1 MRVPVPAEVP
11 AVHALGR
18 VHLVGV
24 GGAALSGIARLL
36 VARGCTVSGSDAS
49 DSAVLADLRAVGVTC
64 WVGHSA
70 AQVGDADTLVV
81 STAVRDDN
89 PEVVEA
95 SRRGVLILPRSAAL
109 VSLTADRRVLA
120 VAGTHGK
127 TTTSSLLAMALRA
140 TGTDPSYAIGA
151 ELTATG
157 TNAYA
162 GNGDDFVLEADESDG
177 AFLAY
182 SPQAAVVTNV
192 DADHLDV
199 WGTTEAYQAAFEG
212 FVDRVRPGGFLVCC
226 VDDPGAARLADL
238 AARRGHEVIR
248 VALADAAGA
257 GTAALVADDLELA
270 GTTSAF
276 TVCPGAAAA
285 GMIAPQV
292 SSEADHALGRV
303 QLQVPGRHYVLDA
316 LAALAVGLR
325 LGHDLPTLA
334 AGLAQHTGSSR
345 RMEAKGSRGG
355 VLVYD
360 SYAHHPVEIAADLAG
375 ARAVAGDGRLLVAYQ
390 PHLVSRTRLFGAAMG
405 EALGAADV
413 VVVTDVYVAREDP
426 DPKVTGELVASAV
439 PLPADRVHYIP
450 DLDDVAKAMAGL
462 ARPGDLVLT
471 LGAGDITTVG
481 PQLLGLLPDEAGGRP

>member
-1 MRVPVPAEVP
+1 MRVPVPDVVP
-11 AVHALGR
+11 GVPELGR

-36 VARGCTVSGSDAS
+36 VARGCTVTGSDAA
-49 DSAVLADLRAVGVTC
+49 DSAVLADLRALGVAC
-64 WVGHSA
+64 WVGHA
-70 AQVGDADTLVV
+70 AEHVGEADTLVV

-95 SRRGVLILPRSAAL
+95 RRRSLLILPRSAAL

-157 TNAYA
+157 VNAYA
-162 GNGDDFVLEADESDG
+162 GGGNDFVLEADESDG

-182 SPQAAVVTNV
+182 SPHAAVVTNV

-199 WGTTEAYQAAFEG
+199 WGTPEAYAAAFAG
-212 FVDRVRPGGFLVCC
+212 FVDRIQPGGFLVCC
-226 VDDPGAARLADL
+226 LGDLGAARLADL
-238 AARRGHEVIR
+238 AATRGHNVVR
-248 VALADAAGA
+248 VALADAPGSEQAD
-257 GTAALVADDLELA
+257 LVAEDLELA
-270 GTTSAF
+270 GSSSAF
-276 TVCPGAAAA
+276 TVRAAADA
-285 GMIAPQV
+285 
-292 SSEADHALGRV
+292 HAWLSPPAASGRV
-303 QLQVPGRHYVLDA
+303 RLQVPGRHYVLDS

-334 AGLAQHTGSSR
+334 TGLGRYTGSSR
-345 RMEAKGSRGG
+345 RMEAKGLRAG
-355 VLVYD
+355 VQVYD

-375 ARAVAGDGRLLVAYQ
+375 ARSVAGTGRLVVAYQ
-390 PHLVSRTRLFGAAMG
+390 PHLVSRTRLLGAAMG
-405 EALGAADV
+405 LALGAADV

-426 DPKVTGELVASAV
+426 DPEVTGRLVAAAV
-439 PLPADRVHYIP
+439 PLPAERVHYVP
-450 DLDDVAKAMAGL
+450 HLADVAKALTGL

-481 PQLLGLLPDEAGGRP
+481 PQLLELLPDEPGGSA